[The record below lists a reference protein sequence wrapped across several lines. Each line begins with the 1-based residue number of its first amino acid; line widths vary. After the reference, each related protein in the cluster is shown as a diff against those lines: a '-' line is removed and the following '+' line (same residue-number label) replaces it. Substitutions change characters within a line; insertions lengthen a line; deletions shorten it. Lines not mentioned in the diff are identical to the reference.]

1 MNMKKILLNLGFGSL
16 GLVIGLLGMQVF
28 HINGKTVGTGG
39 NPAPKLHV
47 EDSAL
52 PRDGKFTTSF
62 APIIKKAAPSVV
74 NIFTTKNIKDTMD
87 PRLSPFFND
96 PMFRRFFGGGDD
108 EEEDGGSQQ
117 QPQQPQQSRR
127 PRSRQE
133 QSLGSGVIVTE
144 DGYILT
150 NSHVVEGAD
159 EVKVVLDSGKEYSAK
174 VIGTDPPSDSAVIK
188 IEAKALP
195 AITIANSDDLQVG
208 DITLAIGNPFG
219 IGQTVTMG
227 IISATGR
234 GDLGIADYEDWIQ
247 TDASINPGNSGGALI
262 DAQGRLIG
270 LNSAI
275 LSRTGGNQGVGF
287 AVPVNMARGIM
298 ERLVRDGK
306 VVRGFLGVLPQ
317 TLTPEFKELFKVG
330 DYTGALVA
338 DVNEDTPAAAA
349 GIKNGDVITEFN
361 GKKIMDPRHLRLI
374 VSQTPPKTKVPVK
387 IVRDGKEQTV
397 QVTVAELPDRNGPR
411 FGKRGPNGKQAPE
424 DDTLDGVEVSDI
436 DARSRKQ
443 YNIPQNIKGG
453 ALVTT
458 VDPDSTSYEAGL
470 RPGDVILEM
479 NRKPVENA
487 DQAVELSGK
496 VKGPRVLLR
505 VWSHGRIQYLPV
517 DNHKKN
523 TTK

>member
-1 MNMKKILLNLGFGSL
+1 MKKILLNLGFGSL

-28 HINGKTVGTGG
+28 HINGKTVASGG
-39 NPAPKLHV
+39 NPAPKLHI

-74 NIFTTKNIKDTMD
+74 NIFTTKNIKDTVD
-87 PRLSPFFND
+87 PRMSPFFND

-108 EEEDGGSQQ
+108 DEGDGSEGQM
-117 QPQQPQQSRR
+117 PQGRH
-127 PRSRQE
+127 PRNRQE

-159 EVKVVLDSGKEYSAK
+159 EVKVVLASGKEYPAK

-188 IEAKALP
+188 IEATGLP
-195 AITIANSDDLQVG
+195 AVTIANSDDLQVG

-234 GDLGIADYEDWIQ
+234 GELGIADYEDWIQ

-317 TLTPEFKELFKVG
+317 TLTPELSEYFKVG
-330 DYTGALVA
+330 EATGALVGE
-338 DVNEDTPAAAA
+338 VNEGTPAAAA

-361 GKKIMDPRHLRLI
+361 GKKIIDPRHLRLI
-374 VSQTPPKTKVPVK
+374 VSQTAPKTTVPVK
-387 IVRDGKEQTV
+387 VIRDGKEQTFKV
-397 QVTVAELPDRNGPR
+397 KVAELPDRDSPR
-411 FGKRGPNGKQAPE
+411 FGKRGPNGKQAPD
-424 DDTLDGVEVSDI
+424 DDTLDGVEVADL
-436 DARSRKQ
+436 DAKSRKQ
-443 YNIPQNIKGG
+443 FGIPQGIKEG
-453 ALVTT
+453 ALITN
-458 VDPDSTSYEAGL
+458 VDPDSTSYTAGL

-479 NRKPVENA
+479 NRIAVESA

-496 VKGPRVLLR
+496 IKGPRVMLR
-505 VWSHGRIQYLPV
+505 VWSRGASHYV
-517 DNHKKN
+517 SVETHKKN